1 LSLPLAWQL
10 CAVAGGGAFG
20 AVARW
25 AVNRLFLERGWLG
38 IPAATLGVNVVGCLL
53 AGLLLVWIDGRG
65 QLAPFWRQLLL
76 TGFLGA
82 FTTFSA
88 LGVELW
94 QFLRA
99 GRIDLAVLASAAH
112 LVLGVLAVATGYWL
126 GRLLMAEGG
135 GGV

>member
-1 LSLPLAWQL
+1 VSVPVLWQIA
-10 CAVAGGGAFG
+10 AVGSGGAAG
-20 AVARW
+20 AIARW

-38 IPAATLGVNVVGCLL
+38 IPAATLGVNIVGCLL
-53 AGLLLVWIDGRG
+53 AGWLLVWIDTRG
-65 QLAPFWRQLLL
+65 QLAPFWRHLLF

-99 GRIDLAVLASAAH
+99 GRLDLLLLTTALHV
-112 LVLGVLAVATGYWL
+112 VLGVAAVGAGYGLARAW
-126 GRLLMAEGG
+126 MPHAS
-135 GGV
+135 

>member
-1 LSLPLAWQL
+1 VSVPVLWQIA
-10 CAVAGGGAFG
+10 AVGGGGAAG
-20 AVARW
+20 AIARW

-38 IPAATLGVNVVGCLL
+38 IPAATFGVNLVGCLL
-53 AGLLLVWIDGRG
+53 AGWLLVWIDTRG
-65 QLAPFWRQLLL
+65 QLAPFWRHLLF

-99 GRIDLAVLASAAH
+99 GRFDLLLLTTALHV
-112 LVLGVLAVATGYWL
+112 VLGVAAVGVGYGLARAWL
-126 GRLLMAEGG
+126 PSAG
-135 GGV
+135 